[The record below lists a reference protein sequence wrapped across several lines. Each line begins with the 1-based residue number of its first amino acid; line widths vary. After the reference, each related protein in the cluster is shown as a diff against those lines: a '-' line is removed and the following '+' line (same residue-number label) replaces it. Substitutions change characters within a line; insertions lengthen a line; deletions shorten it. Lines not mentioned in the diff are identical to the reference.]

1 MQDMARGG
9 PFITEIIEFNDDV
22 TVTVYGVGK
31 PKKIQLPSEVVEWL
45 KESTAARRILEELI
59 THYKFR
65 SRLSHPGA
73 IRSLLLLLYAR
84 AHGTAPY
91 KIARKYGVAPEQLYR
106 IERGLRKDGL
116 YDLVL
121 NLLSLETPPSKP

>member
-1 MQDMARGG
+1 MSRGS
-9 PFITEIIEFNDDV
+9 PFVTEIVEFNEDGSI
-22 TVTVYGVGK
+22 TVYGVGK
-31 PKKIQLPSEVVEWL
+31 PKRIEVPHEVVEWL
-45 KESTAARRILEELI
+45 RNSTAARRILEELI

-84 AHGTAPY
+84 AQGIAPY
-91 KIARKYGVAPEQLYR
+91 KIAKKFGVAPEQLYR

-121 NLLSLETPPSKP
+121 NLLSLEAQPSKP